1 MNVTRVSF
9 IEYPGWTLEFNSSD
23 ELQKKKKRNSFSK
36 KKIINTDNSK
46 LVGRNTGVR
55 RNF

>member
-23 ELQKKKKRNSFSK
+23 ELQKKKKLFFEKAN
-36 KKIINTDNSK
+36 N
-46 LVGRNTGVR
+46 
-55 RNF
+55 